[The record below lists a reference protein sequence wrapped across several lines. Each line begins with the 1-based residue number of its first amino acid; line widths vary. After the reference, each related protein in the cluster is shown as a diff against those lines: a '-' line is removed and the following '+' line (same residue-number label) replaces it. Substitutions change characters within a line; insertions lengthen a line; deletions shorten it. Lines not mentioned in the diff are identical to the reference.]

1 MAHRQMYSMARRIKS
16 MPMLN
21 RFTSTARHWSTA
33 RDPPPPPNNVL
44 RFVEDY
50 WAIIS
55 NYVREPGKLACIIP
69 KIFEKPY
76 SNHFPGFFSFSS
88 TTSKLAIRDTAFMQ
102 KLLSTVISEDTA
114 SPVKGDLMP
123 SVVVKS
129 CCELYEGL
137 DQVDFAMR

>member
-1 MAHRQMYSMARRIKS
+1 MTHRQMYSIARLVRQTAVRNR
-16 MPMLN
+16 MPVTV
-21 RFTSTARHWSTA
+21 RYWSSS
-33 RDPPPPPNNVL
+33 REPPPPNNVL

-50 WAIIS
+50 WDIIS
-55 NYVREPGKLACIIP
+55 NYVREPGKVTLNSTQP
-69 KIFEKPY
+69 KKPSY
-76 SNHFPGFFSFSS
+76 FVAHNSCTLGFFSFSS

-102 KLLSTVISEDTA
+102 KLLSTVISEDTS

-137 DQVDFAMR
+137 DQVCC